1 MLVVVAVVVVAI
13 AAAMALATFAVVAAA
28 AAAAGG
34 RTSVAVDVLRQMRL
48 TLPLVDVA
56 EILAADEGPLLALVV
71 ALLLGLPVVSEP
83 PVVVFG
89 RQVVPVA
96 AAVVAVALRQQPE
109 LSPVVLEE
117 AKKPEG

>member
-13 AAAMALATFAVVAAA
+13 AAAMALATFAVVVA